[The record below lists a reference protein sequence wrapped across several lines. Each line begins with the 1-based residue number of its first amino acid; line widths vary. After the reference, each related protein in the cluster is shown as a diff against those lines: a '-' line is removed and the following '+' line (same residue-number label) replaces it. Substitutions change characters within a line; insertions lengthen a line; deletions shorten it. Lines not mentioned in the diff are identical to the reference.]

1 MSAMAFNADAIVAA
15 LAADPDI
22 VFAYLFGSQ
31 ATGQARAGSD
41 VDVAAFIRPEA
52 DPFETRLRLMG
63 VLEAAV
69 RHDAVDLVV
78 LNSAPISLAGRIL
91 TTRRVLVDRDPAQR
105 HRYESLTAREFF
117 DFRFREH
124 RLLETMAPRG

>member
-1 MSAMAFNADAIVAA
+1 MAVDVEAIVAA
-15 LAADPDI
+15 LAGDPEI

-31 ATGQARAGSD
+31 ATGKARAGSD

-52 DPFETRLRLMG
+52 DAFETRLRLIG
-63 VLEAAV
+63 VLQAATH
-69 RHDAVDLVV
+69 RDEVDVIV
-78 LNSAPISLAGRIL
+78 LNAAPISLAGRIL
-91 TTRRVLVDRDPAQR
+91 TTRRVLVDRDPAAR

-124 RLLETMAPRG
+124 RLLEAMAPRG